1 VRVVGVD
8 RIQAPDLASPGFK
21 ANPHPFY
28 ARLRAEAPVYHVR
41 LSAWLQAW
49 LVTRY
54 DDVVT
59 VLKDPRFAKDFSTK
73 FPWIPGF
80 ARPLFRNLL
89 NLDPPDHTRL
99 RSLVNKAF
107 TAGVV
112 DRLRDG
118 IRSKCDEL
126 LDAGAAKG
134 RMDLVQG
141 LALPLP
147 LAVVA
152 DMLGIPQQDRKKFD
166 SWSQHVTTSTSG
178 AIPDMLRAMPYM
190 WLFVRY
196 FRKLIAL
203 RRAEPRDDLVT
214 ALVATEEAGDKLSE
228 EELIGL
234 IYLILLAGYETTVNL
249 ISSGAL
255 ALIQHPEQRE
265 LLQRDPSLAESA
277 IEELLRY
284 TSPVEVASP
293 RLAREDVRLGS
304 VTIPRGAVV
313 FAVLGSANRDESQ
326 FPDPDRLDI
335 TRKPNKH
342 LALGGGAHFCLG
354 GPLARVE
361 GQIALMTLFRRFPG
375 LRLAG
380 APEALRW
387 RRGLAFRG
395 LAELPVILDAPGS

>member
-1 VRVVGVD
+1 M
-8 RIQAPDLASPGFK
+8 ASPGFK
-21 ANPHPFY
+21 ANPYPFY
-28 ARLRAEAPVYHVR
+28 ARLRAEAPVYRVR
-41 LSAWLQAW
+41 LSAWLEAW
-49 LVTRY
+49 FVTRY

-59 VLKDPRFAKDFSTK
+59 VLKDARFAKDFSTK
-73 FPWIPGF
+73 LPWLPGF
-80 ARPLFRNLL
+80 ARPLVRNLMG
-89 NLDPPDHTRL
+89 LDPPDHTRL
-99 RSLVNKAF
+99 RALVNKVF

-134 RMDLVQG
+134 RMDLVHG

-166 SWSQHVTTSTSG
+166 SWAQHVSTSTSG

-214 ALVATEEAGDKLSE
+214 ALVAAEEAGEKLNE

-234 IYLILLAGYETTVNL
+234 VYLLLLAGYDTVMNL

-255 ALIQHPEQRE
+255 TLIQHPRQRE
-265 LLQRDPSLAESA
+265 LLQRDASLAESA

-293 RLAREDVRLGS
+293 RVAREDVRLGS

-313 FAVLGSANRDESQ
+313 FAVLGSANRDESR

-335 TRKPNKH
+335 ARTPNKH

-354 GPLARVE
+354 APLARLE
-361 GQIALMTLFRRFPG
+361 GQIVLTALFRRFPD
-375 LRLAG
+375 LRLAV
-380 APEALRW
+380 APESLRW
-387 RRGLAFRG
+387 RRGLTFRG
-395 LAELPVILDAPGS
+395 LTELPVILDAPGS